1 MKPYY
6 YALRLMPE
14 DNEVQHSTLA
24 GAQSEAERKAT
35 KSPGSSYEIVKCVGI
50 ASCSKASTFWMD
62 GEEPAADLR
71 EFEFYRNADKSIF
84 WRVGKD
90 TVEVAFDYGNDRIFP
105 WERSLCPKRR
115 VEGNEIRITADE
127 LPESLA

>member
-14 DNEVQHSTLA
+14 DNEIQHSTLA
-24 GAQSEAERKAT
+24 EAQSEAERKAA
-35 KSPGSSYEIVKCVGI
+35 KAPGLSYEIVKCVGI

-62 GEEPAADLR
+62 GEESAADLR
-71 EFEFYRNADKSIF
+71 EFEFYRNAGGTVF
-84 WRVGKD
+84 WRVSKD
-90 TVEVAFDYGNDRIFP
+90 GVETAYNYKNAYKDE
-105 WERSLCPKRR
+105 WKRSQKTR
-115 VEGNEIRITADE
+115 NELESRMVRITADE

>member
-14 DNEVQHSTLA
+14 DKEEQHSTLA
-24 GAQSEAERKAT
+24 KAQSEAERKAA
-35 KSPGSSYEIVKCVGI
+35 KSPGLSYEIVKCVGI

-71 EFEFYRNADKSIF
+71 EFEFYRNAGGTVF

-90 TVEVAFDYGNDRIFP
+90 GIEIACDYGDGYKEE
-105 WERSLCPKRR
+105 WERSQKTR
-115 VEGNEIRITADE
+115 NELKSSMVRITADE

>member
-6 YALRLMPE
+6 YVKFASGSRHE
-14 DNEVQHSTLA
+14 SRHGSLA
-24 GAQSEAERKAT
+24 FAQEAAEKLAME
-35 KSPGSSYEIVKCVGI
+35 SPGESLEILKCVGI

-71 EFEFYRNADKSIF
+71 EFEFYRNAASTVF

-90 TVEVAFDYGNDRIFP
+90 SIEIGYDHGNDDTCP
-105 WERSLCPKRR
+105 WERSQRTKQ
-115 VEGNEIRITADE
+115 EIERSEVRITADE

>member
-6 YALRLMPE
+6 YALRGIPE
-14 DNEVQHSTLA
+14 DNEIRHSTLA
-24 GAQSEAERKAT
+24 EAQSEAERKAA

-62 GEEPAADLR
+62 EEEPAADLR
-71 EFEFYRNADKSIF
+71 EFEFYRNADRTVF
-84 WRVGKD
+84 WRIGKD
-90 TVEVAFDYGNDRIFP
+90 GIEISCDYGNDYIYP
-105 WERSLCPKRR
+105 WEQSPHTKQELERSK
-115 VEGNEIRITADE
+115 IRITADE